1 MLKAYG
7 SCRENL
13 IALAAK
19 LRELDVR
26 NGGHT
31 AAADLLLLY
40 ASTQT
45 WFASEREYK
54 AGACCNIALTVLV
67 WQHLDI
73 CSMKLRYMTQG
84 AATWIVLVTEE
95 LEVRCCGDHH
105 SAAPG
110 TCRPRGC

>member
-54 AGACCNIALTVLV
+54 AGARCNIALTVLV

-73 CSMKLRYMTQG
+73 C
-84 AATWIVLVTEE
+84 
-95 LEVRCCGDHH
+95 
-105 SAAPG
+105 
-110 TCRPRGC
+110 

>member
-7 SCRENL
+7 LCRENL

-54 AGACCNIALTVLV
+54 AGSRCYLRLTEVDR
-67 WQHLDI
+67 QHLDI
-73 CSMKLRYMTQG
+73 SSMNLHYTSQG
-84 AATWIVLVTEE
+84 AATRTAL
-95 LEVRCCGDHH
+95 
-105 SAAPG
+105 
-110 TCRPRGC
+110 